1 MRTPSLCQ
9 RNFEASRLPNDTTYL
24 PVFVIERISLL
35 VRADQVL
42 YSEYRSTEDTTRGG
56 TRSGAVLLITSDSVV
71 TVDFKDV
78 EDGLQRRRDAPGQVT
93 VLVRPSARPT
103 RIELAGAQNQPS
115 QFLKAESLKLTFEG
129 FDRVLALPLTDRP
142 LTDRRDTGG
151 AYVRGVLGVSSQE
164 RPATPHDLLSICSI
178 T

>member
-9 RNFEASRLPNDTTYL
+9 RNSKQASCPTIRPTCLSSSSSG
-24 PVFVIERISLL
+24 SLCWSG
-35 VRADQVL
+35 ADQVL
-42 YSEYRSTEDTTRGG
+42 YSEYGSTEDTTRG

-78 EDGLQRRRDAPGQVT
+78 EDGVQRRRDAPGQVT

-115 QFLKAESLKLTFEG
+115 QFLKAESLKLTS
-129 FDRVLALPLTDRP
+129 RALIAFSRF
-142 LTDRRDTGG
+142 R
-151 AYVRGVLGVSSQE
+151 
-164 RPATPHDLLSICSI
+164 
-178 T
+178 

>member
-9 RNFEASRLPNDTTYL
+9 RTFEASKLPDDTTYL

-42 YSEYRSTEDTTRGG
+42 YSEYRSTEDTTRG
-56 TRSGAVLLITSDSVV
+56 TRSGAVLLITSDSGV

-103 RIELAGAQNQPS
+103 RIELAGAENQPS

-151 AYVRGVLGVSSQE
+151 AYVRGVLGVFSA
-164 RPATPHDLLSICSI
+164 RAPRHHA
-178 T
+178 

>member
-1 MRTPSLCQ
+1 
-9 RNFEASRLPNDTTYL
+9 
-24 PVFVIERISLL
+24 
-35 VRADQVL
+35 VL
-42 YSEYRSTEDTTRGG
+42 YSEYRSTEDTTRG

-93 VLVRPSARPT
+93 VLVRPSERPT
-103 RIELAGAQNQPS
+103 RIELAGAENQPS
-115 QFLKAESLKLTFEG
+115 QFLKAESLRLTFEG

-151 AYVRGVLGVSSQE
+151 ADVRGVLGVFSA
-164 RPATPHDLLSICSI
+164 RAPRHHA
-178 T
+178 

>member
-1 MRTPSLCQ
+1 MHSPPPPKRWPERRRMMRSLIDDRSPSQDSLQ
-9 RNFEASRLPNDTTYL
+9 PSRTGLGL
-24 PVFVIERISLL
+24 
-35 VRADQVL
+35 
-42 YSEYRSTEDTTRGG
+42 
-56 TRSGAVLLITSDSVV
+56 
-71 TVDFKDV
+71 
-78 EDGLQRRRDAPGQVT
+78 EDGLQRRGDAPGQVT

-103 RIELAGAQNQPS
+103 RIELAGAENQPS

-151 AYVRGVLGVSSQE
+151 AYVRGVLGVSAQE
-164 RPATPHDLLSICSI
+164 RPATTHDRLSICSI

>member
-1 MRTPSLCQ
+1 
-9 RNFEASRLPNDTTYL
+9 
-24 PVFVIERISLL
+24 
-35 VRADQVL
+35 VL
-42 YSEYRSTEDTTRGG
+42 YSEYRSTEDTTRG

-103 RIELAGAQNQPS
+103 RIELADAENQPS

-142 LTDRRDTGG
+142 LTDRPLTDRRDTGG
-151 AYVRGVLGVSSQE
+151 AYVRGVLGVFSARAS
-164 RPATPHDLLSICSI
+164 RHHA
-178 T
+178 

>member
-1 MRTPSLCQ
+1 M
-9 RNFEASRLPNDTTYL
+9 
-24 PVFVIERISLL
+24 
-35 VRADQVL
+35 L
-42 YSEYRSTEDTTRGG
+42 YSEYRSTEDTTRG

-115 QFLKAESLKLTFEG
+115 QFLKAESLNLTFEG
-129 FDRVLALPLTDRP
+129 FDRVLALPLTDRPLTDRP

-151 AYVRGVLGVSSQE
+151 AYVRGVLGAFSA
-164 RPATPHDLLSICSI
+164 RAPRHHA
-178 T
+178 

>member
-1 MRTPSLCQ
+1 MMPEQADENTVALSKK
-9 RNFEASRLPNDTTYL
+9 FEASKLPNDTTYL

-42 YSEYRSTEDTTRGG
+42 YSEYRSTEDTTRG

-78 EDGLQRRRDAPGQVT
+78 EDGLRRRRDAPGQVT

-103 RIELAGAQNQPS
+103 MIELVGAENQPS

-151 AYVRGVLGVSSQE
+151 AYVRGVLGVFSA
-164 RPATPHDLLSICSI
+164 RAPRHHA
-178 T
+178 

>member
-1 MRTPSLCQ
+1 MMPEQADENTIALSKK
-9 RNFEASRLPNDTTYL
+9 FEATKLRNDTTCL

-42 YSEYRSTEDTTRGG
+42 YSEYRSTEDTTRG

-78 EDGLQRRRDAPGQVT
+78 EDGVQRRRDAPGQVT
-93 VLVRPSARPT
+93 VLVRPSDRPT

-151 AYVRGVLGVSSQE
+151 AYVRGVLGVFSA
-164 RPATPHDLLSICSI
+164 RAPRHHA
-178 T
+178 

>member
-1 MRTPSLCQ
+1 M
-9 RNFEASRLPNDTTYL
+9 
-24 PVFVIERISLL
+24 
-35 VRADQVL
+35 
-42 YSEYRSTEDTTRGG
+42 
-56 TRSGAVLLITSDSVV
+56 LLITSDSVV

-78 EDGLQRRRDAPGQVT
+78 EDGLQRRRDARGQVT

-103 RIELAGAQNQPS
+103 RIELAGAENQPS

-151 AYVRGVLGVSSQE
+151 VYVRGVLGVFSA
-164 RPATPHDLLSICSI
+164 RAPRHHA
-178 T
+178 